1 MTSTPTVTTAPS
13 NRLMLSSLLRAD
25 LIVLVKNRR
34 ALLMSIL
41 LPVLLLFV
49 TNSEKSTAHLGGSF
63 IVIGLCIT
71 YGLAST
77 SIMGYAPAV
86 ARDREKGVFQRLRV
100 TPAATWMIMGSRLVV
115 QVIANLI
122 IAIVI
127 VFLGGR
133 IHHLHLNVGQY
144 GMVLLISILAGAM
157 FLGIGQALV
166 GLIES
171 AETVNA
177 TARILY
183 IGLIFLGIFGQ
194 TGTLGH
200 TWDTVARWSPVGTV
214 MTLYAGVLK
223 LSVWNARD
231 LESLLVVIGY
241 VVVFS
246 FIGIRWFQ
254 WEVR

>member
-1 MTSTPTVTTAPS
+1 VTSASTITTTPS

-34 ALLMSIL
+34 ALVMSIL

-166 GLIES
+166 GLVES

-194 TGTLGH
+194 AGSLGPR
-200 TWDTVARWSPVGTV
+200 WDAVARWSPVGTA
-214 MTLYAGVLK
+214 MSLFAGALHLSAWSSHDTACLLATLGYA
-223 LSVWNARD
+223 
-231 LESLLVVIGY
+231 VVIGAA
-241 VVVFS
+241 
-246 FIGIRWFQ
+246 GIRWFR
-254 WEVR
+254 WDAR